1 METAIKPSATDQF
14 GSLLEQLVSEQLTTR
29 RLKGIVERALAE
41 QQPRVLQ
48 VIGPSTD
55 VKLNE
60 HRHPMF
66 EKVLRLASAGVNVLL
81 VGPAGSGKTH
91 IAAQVARALDRP
103 FSSISLTAGASESQ
117 LIGRLLP
124 TGDDGRFEY
133 QESPFVRLY
142 ENGGVFLFDEMDAAD
157 PNMLLIVNT
166 ALANGGFTCEL
177 RTNNESVVRHAD
189 SVMIGAAN
197 TFGTG
202 ADTLYSGR
210 SQLDAATLD
219 RWYPVMIDYDKSYEA
234 SLAGAAAPASTVWAP
249 AEPAADSEIAAL
261 ADWTWALRNRA
272 TEAKLRRVISTR
284 TLQKAIAAARAGV
297 PIHEVKQDVVAGWS
311 RDEKAKMGGIL
322 A

>member
-1 METAIKPSATDQF
+1 MENQTHTATDTF
-14 GSLLEQLVSEQLTTR
+14 GSLIQTLVDQSLTNQ
-29 RLKGIVERALAE
+29 RLGTLISKALARQE
-41 QQPRVLQ
+41 PRVLQ
-48 VIGPSTD
+48 VVGPSRT
-55 VKLNE
+55 VKLDE

-66 EKVLRLASAGVNVLL
+66 EKVLRLAGAGVNVLL

-124 TGDDGRFEY
+124 TGEGGTFEY

-142 ENGGVFLFDEMDAAD
+142 ENGGVFLFDEIDAAD

-166 ALANGGFTCEL
+166 ALANGGFHCEL
-177 RTNNESVVRHAD
+177 RLNNESVTRHAD

-202 ADTLYSGR
+202 ADALYTGR

-219 RWYPVMIDYDKSYEA
+219 RWYPVTIDYDKTLEA
-234 SLAGAAAPASTVWAP
+234 SIGNIEPPKTAIWTP
-249 AEPAADSEIAAL
+249 AEPATDAQIGELVKWCWKVREKVAA
-261 ADWTWALRNRA
+261 
-272 TEAKLRRVISTR
+272 AKLRRVVSTR
-284 TLQKAIAAARAGV
+284 TIQKAVLAARAGV
-297 PIHEVKQDVVAGWS
+297 PIPEIMEDMLAGWS
-311 RDEKAKMGGIL
+311 RDEKEKVA